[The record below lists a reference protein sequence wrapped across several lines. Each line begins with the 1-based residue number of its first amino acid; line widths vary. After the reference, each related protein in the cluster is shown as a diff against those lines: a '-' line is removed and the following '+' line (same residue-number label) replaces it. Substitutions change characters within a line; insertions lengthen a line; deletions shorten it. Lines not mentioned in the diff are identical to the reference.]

1 MEERRM
7 ILETLH
13 GEVISFITIDLE
25 ESKGDSGRQRPF
37 GCLEKKGKVLDEYMR
52 DSGVIKVPMVIK

>member
-37 GCLEKKGKVLDEYMR
+37 GCLEKKGKVLD
-52 DSGVIKVPMVIK
+52 